1 MSWIAPKIEKSRVK
15 REPAGPEQ
23 RLCVTFRYLVTK
35 DAHVTIAASYRIS
48 PTLVGRIIK
57 ETIGAIWDVLLE
69 KGFLQNLL
77 KVGRTYPNGFKSDGT
92 SPIVLVH
99 WTENMLLYR
108 PLKRVDLYFFNYKN
122 SFNIVLSAL
131 CDGFYQ
137 FIAVNIGEAGRKND
151 SRVFSNSNLGR
162 SIVNDYFNLPQSRKL
177 YSEREFLFPYV
188 FVGDDA
194 FPMRHNLLKLF
205 SSSNLERV
213 LFTFNYRLSRA
224 RRIIENTFR
233 IFAARFRIFRQLIL
247 SCLET
252 VENNS
257 KGLCCSLK
265 LFNGKI

>member
-1 MSWIAPKIEKSRVK
+1 MVSNQMELPHCVGALDGKHVVIQAP
-15 REPAGPEQ
+15 Q
-23 RLCVTFRYLVTK
+23 
-35 DAHVTIAASYRIS
+35 
-48 PTLVGRIIK
+48 
-57 ETIGAIWDVLLE
+57 
-69 KGFLQNLL
+69 
-77 KVGRTYPNGFKSDGT
+77 
-92 SPIVLVH
+92 
-99 WTENMLLYR
+99 
-108 PLKRVDLYFFNYKN
+108 KRVDPYFFNYKK

-233 IFAARFRIFRQLIL
+233 IFAARFRIFCRLYYP
-247 SCLET
+247 
-252 VENNS
+252 VWRR
-257 KGLCCSLK
+257 LK
-265 LFNGKI
+265 TIVKTCVAL